1 MIDVKVLLTFLQERH
16 RKSSTAPVF
25 SIQACSVTI
34 QSRPLARYVY
44 FSNLS
49 LARILVM
56 VPRSLTAP
64 PKKIAPPDEP
74 FPYPDPVL
82 VGGDHTF
89 NIRLAEMAGLQRE
102 TAKLEE
108 CRIRIAR
115 RNAAANTAGANAST
129 QNSTASSSLQP
140 NNPHQP
146 GVWSSNGGA
155 NSAAQSVRPSSGV
168 TRVSSRTGLSRKTS
182 LPAGYTATAVQPPPQ
197 LPPPSSLPG
206 LSQTTK
212 DCPPV
217 VKRTSSPLSSISECK
232 RSSNSDESANP
243 CPSPTD
249 PTNKTPEKMSADTT
263 GQKTD
268 NSFREKDTVQKETV
282 ENRGAIEGNVNEG
295 IEEVGAVEIK
305 EVVPSSHHRDLVE
318 AIFSQTPKQKQ
329 SPNVVTDESCTQPT
343 CSAGVSVVGDS
354 NSKVEPSTTG
364 RSTHTRP
371 SSAGPNTP
379 KSKTTTQHT
388 PSPTKPLQE
397 TLSPSPSTP
406 VSPTSK
412 TSPPSSASSS
422 SITSEHSPRP
432 ASGSS
437 GKKPHKS
444 SRNRKSHKK
453 SHGRHKNT

>member
-1 MIDVKVLLTFLQERH
+1 
-16 RKSSTAPVF
+16 
-25 SIQACSVTI
+25 
-34 QSRPLARYVY
+34 
-44 FSNLS
+44 
-49 LARILVM
+49 
-56 VPRSLTAP
+56 
-64 PKKIAPPDEP
+64 
-74 FPYPDPVL
+74 
-82 VGGDHTF
+82 
-89 NIRLAEMAGLQRE
+89 MAGLQRE
-102 TAKLEE
+102 TVKLEE
-108 CRIRIAR
+108 WRVRIAR
-115 RNAAANTAGANAST
+115 RNAAASTAGATAST
-129 QNSTASSSLQP
+129 QNSTVSSSLQS

-146 GVWSSNGGA
+146 GGRSSSGGA
-155 NSAAQSVRPSSGV
+155 NAAAQSVRPSSGV

-182 LPAGYTATAVQPPPQ
+182 LPAGYTATAVQPPPP

-212 DCPPV
+212 DSPV

-232 RSSNSDESANP
+232 RSANSDASV
-243 CPSPTD
+243 
-249 PTNKTPEKMSADTT
+249 NKTPEKMAADKT

-282 ENRGAIEGNVNEG
+282 ENGGAIEGSGSNDNEG
-295 IEEVGAVEIK
+295 IEEMGAVEIK

-329 SPNVVTDESCTQPT
+329 SPNVESCTQPT
-343 CSAGVSVVGDS
+343 CGAGVSGVDSDS
-354 NSKVEPSTTG
+354 NCKPRKVEPSTTG

-371 SSAGPNTP
+371 SSARPNTP
-379 KSKTTTQHT
+379 KSKTTTLHT

-397 TLSPSPSTP
+397 TLSPSTP

-412 TSPPSSASSS
+412 ASPPSSASSS

-444 SRNRKSHKK
+444 SRNRKNHKK